1 MERFQR
7 TIKLIGKDAFQ
18 KLQEKTVIVLGIG
31 GVGSFAVEAL
41 VRSGIGNIV
50 LIDKDVYE
58 ESNINRQWPANVE
71 TIGKNKVDIVSQEC
85 LKISPTINISF
96 EKICLTASNLED
108 VITKYLVE
116 NVLVVDAIDDI
127 KTKVILI
134 HYLKKHN
141 VSFISSMG
149 AANVNSIDSIR
160 YGNLDKT
167 THCPIAKILRK
178 ELGLLGVKNE
188 VPVVY
193 SNQERLP
200 RLADKGSVMS
210 ITASFGLRLAQWV
223 IDSCSE

>member
-18 KLQEKTVIVLGIG
+18 KLQEKTVIVLGVG

-41 VRSGIGNIV
+41 VRSGVGNIV
-50 LIDKDVYE
+50 LIDKDEYE
-58 ESNINRQWPANVE
+58 ESNINRQWPASIE

-85 LKISPTINISF
+85 LRISPTVNVSY
-96 EKICLTASNLED
+96 EKICLTASNLEE
-108 VITKYLVE
+108 VIDKYLVKGA
-116 NVLVVDAIDDI
+116 LVVDAIDDI

-141 VSFISSMG
+141 VKFISSMG

-178 ELGLLGVKNE
+178 ELGLLGIKNDI
-188 VPVVY
+188 PVVY
-193 SNQERLP
+193 SIQERLP
-200 RLADKGSVMS
+200 GLVDKGSVMT

>member
-1 MERFQR
+1 
-7 TIKLIGKDAFQ
+7 
-18 KLQEKTVIVLGIG
+18 
-31 GVGSFAVEAL
+31 
-41 VRSGIGNIV
+41 
-50 LIDKDVYE
+50 
-58 ESNINRQWPANVE
+58 
-71 TIGKNKVDIVSQEC
+71 